1 VVIIRTSAC
10 ATAYAATKAA
20 LFAGHPLTV
29 GFFEHNFLL
38 RDALWV
44 CDVTVLGWP
53 LGLWVNVRA
62 WRL

>member
-38 RDALWV
+38 RDALWAPSWGG
-44 CDVTVLGWP
+44 C
-53 LGLWVNVRA
+53 LWVNVRA
-62 WRL
+62 WRQALITK